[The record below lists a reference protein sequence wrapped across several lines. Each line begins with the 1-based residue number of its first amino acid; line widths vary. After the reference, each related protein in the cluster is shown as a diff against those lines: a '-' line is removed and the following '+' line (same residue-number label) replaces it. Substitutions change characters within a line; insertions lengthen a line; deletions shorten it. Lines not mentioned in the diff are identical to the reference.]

1 MAPATR
7 VVTRYAAIGLCLLVA
22 ASAARPA
29 LGGEPRASGL
39 NQLVV
44 IHPGAHERGL
54 PAVRLEPTVDGGVT
68 VDIPRTLHVHR
79 YYYDGDKEYQGP
91 ILQGGPTVVVAN
103 HPKFGEQMYVDV
115 TLPAGAP
122 IIAYDKNSI
131 TYVYPDRRVEV
142 QFSSRRPE
150 QVAVK
155 YHSGQGVG
163 RRASEA
169 ARRIVT
175 TSRNTCG
182 GSPTL
187 QSVKELAT
195 GGGGVVL
202 GAVQGAD
209 TLVAA
214 VIKRVT
220 AVGGLLPGASPLY
233 SSAEERPQHAYEGV
247 IRRAQGEKDRAELK
261 FLPTIR

>member
-1 MAPATR
+1 MTPATR
-7 VVTRYAAIGLCLLVA
+7 VVIRYAAVGLCLAVA
-22 ASAARPA
+22 AWTARPA
-29 LGGEPRASGL
+29 RGREPRAPGL

-54 PAVRLEPTVDGGVT
+54 PAVRLKPTVDGSVQ
-68 VDIPRTLHVHR
+68 VDIPRTVHVHR

-103 HPKFGEQMYVDV
+103 HPKWGQQMYVDV

-122 IIAYDKNSI
+122 IIAYDRNSI
-131 TYVYPDRRVEV
+131 TYVYPDRRVEL
-142 QFSSRRPE
+142 QFSRWRAE
-150 QVAVK
+150 RVAVK
-155 YHSGQGVG
+155 YHAGQGVG
-163 RRASEA
+163 RRASEV
-169 ARRIVT
+169 ARRIVAN
-175 TSRNTCG
+175 SRDTCD

-202 GAVQGAD
+202 GAVEGVD
-209 TLVAA
+209 TLVGAL
-214 VIKRVT
+214 IRRVT
-220 AVGGLLPGASPLY
+220 AVGELVPGVQPLF
-233 SSAEERPQHAYEGV
+233 SSAEERPQRVYQHT
-247 IRRAQGEKDRAELK
+247 IRRAQVEKNRAELK

>member
-1 MAPATR
+1 MARATR
-7 VVTRYAAIGLCLLVA
+7 AVTRYAALGLCLVVA

-29 LGGEPRASGL
+29 LGREPRASGL

-44 IHPGAHERGL
+44 IPPGAHERGL
-54 PAVRLEPTVDGGVT
+54 PAVRFERTVDGGLT

-103 HPKFGEQMYVDV
+103 HPRFGEQMYVDV

-142 QFSSRRPE
+142 KFSSRCPE

-169 ARRIVT
+169 AWRIVT
-175 TSRNTCG
+175 RSGERCG

-195 GGGGVVL
+195 GGGGIVL
-202 GAVQGAD
+202 GAVEGVD
-209 TLVAA
+209 TLVGA

-220 AVGGLLPGASPLY
+220 AVGELVPGVQPLF
-233 SSAEERPQHAYEGV
+233 SNAEEGPQRAYQGV
-247 IRRAQGEKDRAELK
+247 IRRAQREKERAELK